1 MAMDRYWFLLGRIL
15 LSIIFLQAGITHLLA
30 PNPIIE
36 GMTAKGIP
44 FAGFLIIPTIV
55 ILIGGGLSVL
65 LGYRAKLGAWLLIGF
80 LIPATLLFHTDFPE
94 EKNSFFK
101 NLGLMGGLLLIVAQG
116 SGDFSLDRK
125 KP

>member
-1 MAMDRYWFLLGRIL
+1 MDRYLPLVGRIL
-15 LSIIFLQAGITHLLA
+15 LSLIFLQAGIAHLLV
-30 PNPIIE
+30 PSPIVA

-44 FAGFLIIPTIV
+44 LAGVLIIPTIA
-55 ILIGGGLSVL
+55 ILIGGGLSIL

-80 LIPATLLFHTDFPE
+80 LIPATLFFHTDFPE

-101 NLGLMGGLLLIVAQG
+101 NLGLMGGLLLIAAQG
-116 SGDFSLDRK
+116 SGAFSLDRQQ

>member
-1 MAMDRYWFLLGRIL
+1 MNRYLPLVGRIL
-15 LSIIFLQAGITHLLA
+15 LSLIFIQAGIAHLLA
-30 PNPIIE
+30 PSPIIA

-44 FAGFLIIPTIV
+44 LAGVLIIPTIA

-80 LIPATLLFHTDFPE
+80 LIPATLFFHTDFPE

-101 NLGLMGGLLLIVAQG
+101 NLGLMGGLLLIAAQG
-116 SGDFSLDRK
+116 SGDFSLDRQQ